1 MFEGRLSEWTL
12 SLLLFFMF
20 AFASAELQEVFEPGF
35 TSLHRIYDL
44 QLEDLA
50 FKTKP
55 RPQSMLRNLFLSISA
70 PPHSI
75 KPKLFY
81 QKAVRNLKSAAPN
94 LETIELNGGYVFNPN
109 NTKNVKNSSN
119 YEQMLLDKFGESSII
134 DDSDNDGVEMLIDL
148 NGIEFRVN
156 FAFITDTLIVKKV
169 FPDGVHRL
177 ANVRQIHLED
187 FCNECGYP
195 GEQHDL
201 VQLMLGLGVPPPSN
215 TASVYVFY
223 LSSMQNLKSTL
234 PNLKRLRLAGGY
246 INLAEQD
253 SFDRK
258 EFATELKKRFNYE
271 VTDDE
276 IASKDFDFVA
286 TIETVRCHIF
296 LSLNE
301 PVAGAMDQLPM
312 GRMKSIYIFLF
323 FTSFIVCA
331 LSSDDVFE
339 ANDEILKKSGK
350 ANIEQFFSTGK
361 LSKKYENEDDLD
373 LSAFLY
379 TPENVTDIQ
388 EFYSTAVE
396 NLKKV
401 APKLRT
407 INLYGGHVLKPEKS
421 SVKAV
426 HDEIVYSKEHLQALM
441 SALKKQGIKVTSNVF
456 NVLFVV
462 DDKTQKESKI
472 EKFIGEQLEKDSVI
486 DDSNE
491 DGLELLFKIDDTE
504 VHLYLVF
511 INNLEAVEETKLP
524 VGRTSYAKAISDYLE
539 PIYDKLE
546 EKSKGRIHKDESKL
560 FTPGVKRINRAG
572 EIHLEE
578 FYDNKFNDSS
588 IKDTSASDSLKQL
601 VLSVGFPELNDK
613 KPEEFYK
620 QAVQHLKEKAPKLK
634 RVRLD
639 GGYAYNPSK
648 HQEDEIKNEINFL
661 KENIGAILSAFNAAE
676 VNDAEESGY
685 PKLIKE
691 AFGYEPNE
699 KDIDT
704 GRVLMS
710 FVRDE
715 TDCDVELNFFDEPP
729 KSLSQ
734 GRTPYYV
741 AAKAYDEEQEKSE
754 KKED

>member
-1 MFEGRLSEWTL
+1 MKSTYI
-12 SLLLFFMF
+12 SLL
-20 AFASAELQEVFEPGF
+20 FAS
-35 TSLHRIYDL
+35 
-44 QLEDLA
+44 
-50 FKTKP
+50 
-55 RPQSMLRNLFLSISA
+55 
-70 PPHSI
+70 
-75 KPKLFY
+75 
-81 QKAVRNLKSAAPN
+81 
-94 LETIELNGGYVFNPN
+94 
-109 NTKNVKNSSN
+109 
-119 YEQMLLDKFGESSII
+119 
-134 DDSDNDGVEMLIDL
+134 
-148 NGIEFRVN
+148 
-156 FAFITDTLIVKKV
+156 
-169 FPDGVHRL
+169 
-177 ANVRQIHLED
+177 
-187 FCNECGYP
+187 
-195 GEQHDL
+195 
-201 VQLMLGLGVPPPSN
+201 
-215 TASVYVFY
+215 
-223 LSSMQNLKSTL
+223 
-234 PNLKRLRLAGGY
+234 
-246 INLAEQD
+246 
-253 SFDRK
+253 
-258 EFATELKKRFNYE
+258 
-271 VTDDE
+271 
-276 IASKDFDFVA
+276 FV
-286 TIETVRCHIF
+286 
-296 LSLNE
+296 L
-301 PVAGAMDQLPM
+301 
-312 GRMKSIYIFLF
+312 
-323 FTSFIVCA
+323 CA
-331 LSSDDVFE
+331 LGSDDVFE
-339 ANDEILKKSGK
+339 ANDEILKNSGK
-350 ANIEQFFSTGK
+350 ANIEQFYSTGK
-361 LSKKYENEDDLD
+361 LTKNYENEDDLV

-379 TPENVTDIQ
+379 TPENATDTQ

-421 SVKAV
+421 SVKAI

-456 NVLFVV
+456 NILFVV

-504 VHLYLVF
+504 VHLYVVF
-511 INNLEAVEETKLP
+511 INNLDAVKETKLP
-524 VGRTSYAKAISDYLE
+524 SGRTAYAKAISDYLE

-560 FTPGVKRINRAG
+560 FTPGVKRINLAG

-601 VLSVGFPELNDK
+601 VLSVGFPELKDK

-676 VNDAEESGY
+676 VNVTSLRLKIYWLSTKKDAEDSGY

-691 AFGYEPNE
+691 AFGYEPSE
-699 KDIDT
+699 KDVDT

-710 FVRDE
+710 FVRNE
-715 TDCDVELNFFDEPP
+715 TDCDVELNFFDEAP
-729 KSLSQ
+729 KSLPQ
-734 GRTPYYV
+734 GRTSYYV